1 MLSRLSSSTLR
12 TSIRL
17 AAARSAPA
25 LSSARKAP
33 ALPLNLTLVARNFTR
48 STMAPTKV
56 KVGAI
61 DLLKDGEMKEIPF
74 PSEDSESKIL
84 LTKVKGQYF
93 ANSNKCTHYGAPL
106 VKGVLTESGRI
117 TCPWHGAC
125 FSASPGE
132 VSLSSLWSRVAD
144 PLDSS
149 HLHPTL

>member
-1 MLSRLSSSTLR
+1 MLSRISSSTLR

-17 AAARSAPA
+17 AAPRSAPG
-25 LSSARKAP
+25 LSP
-33 ALPLNLTLVARNFTR
+33 ALPLNLPLVARNFTR

-144 PLDSS
+144 LRDSS